1 MSDVLPNL
9 EAALVKYLRDEIGV
23 QVGTRVPATRPASFI
38 RLTRTGGAPLDRAQS
53 RPTVLIECWGSD
65 ETAAWSLASKAWP
78 LLAGHRDG
86 IRMGAVE
93 VTTASLTDP
102 VNYPDSATGTPR
114 YQFIY
119 SPIVITEGASL

>member
-9 EAALVKYLRDEIGV
+9 EAALVKYLRDELGV

-38 RLTRTGGAPLDRAQS
+38 RLTRTGHPPLDRAQS
-53 RPTVLIECWGSD
+53 RPTVLVECWGSD

-78 LLAGHRDG
+78 LLASHRDG

-102 VNYPDSATGTPR
+102 VN
-114 YQFIY
+114 
-119 SPIVITEGASL
+119 

>member
-1 MSDVLPNL
+1 MA
-9 EAALVKYLRDEIGV
+9 E
-23 QVGTRVPATRPASFI
+23 
-38 RLTRTGGAPLDRAQS
+38 S
-53 RPTVLIECWGSD
+53 RPTVLIECWGND
-65 ETAAWSLASKAWP
+65 ETAAWKLTEKAWP

-86 IRMGAVE
+86 ANLGAVT

-119 SPIVITEGASL
+119 SPIVITEGASS